1 MMTGVSTVLAMRGA
15 RFWIGVSG
23 GAVALAIVFAGW
35 YRLAYN
41 VWPGMGA
48 SARVHWC
55 GRNYE
60 YFGGPA
66 QSWRQISSQ
75 SPLPI
80 HAVGLYPPLGWSRQE
95 LFAAT
100 SPPALRSSVCAMLVF
115 LRTGP
120 GEYRVYALEGG
131 P

>member
-1 MMTGVSTVLAMRGA
+1 MMIGVSILVAMRGA
-15 RFWIGVSG
+15 RFWIRAASSVL
-23 GAVALAIVFAGW
+23 ALAIVFAGW
-35 YRLAYN
+35 YRFIYN

-48 SARVHWC
+48 DARVRWC
-55 GRNYE
+55 GRDYQDA
-60 YFGGPA
+60 GAA

-75 SPLPI
+75 TPPI

-95 LFAAT
+95 LFAPQA
-100 SPPALRSSVCAMLVF
+100 PRSSAYCGTVVY

-120 GEYRVYALEGG
+120 DEYEVYGLLGG